1 MDSLPESNPK
11 PIILTTQENRV
22 YGILENLSEG
32 ENQFGRWYLGA
43 LLTLRANGEDAIAQA
58 AHSLREITDCLPSRL
73 GITAYDSPLP
83 VARDVAVAILRIKDA
98 SYKEGWNDKEIN
110 KALAKQLSRLD
121 ALRKVAEAT
130 PRTRRLGVAFSKHHP
145 SAELQAE
152 LLRKDKDDE
161 FKDTVSFFQGVAH
174 HNIHPSK
181 EDFQAKLSLFEQL
194 IISYLSPATA
204 EQQREITG
212 IIQNPG
218 DKESEVRLKWLIT
231 HNPSNLLFFL
241 QKIEDPVWLKFC
253 KGIGLL
259 DFGGKVDQA
268 AARRYDPVLNTLVRL
283 APIAPDEVCSILESL
298 PKDLGEFNMDQI
310 MRCMASI
317 PDATYSERCA
327 KVLCNLLRDKAGRY
341 VFLEDVLANWVR
353 QGCYT
358 VVLKILEKYIC
369 NMMHPDPQD
378 RMMTKYLLEQI
389 ESKFL
394 VPLEVA
400 REQEFRN
407 IYFYALKFWRRL
419 QNQQTYDKYT
429 YWFQDFKQTVFHDHF
444 QAGILLKRLYQLGRA
459 IYLKQDEQQIGE
471 FDQLLRSNSWELF
484 KRLRWQLY
492 ADFPEQSLAWA
503 KADVLAEIPSMNSY
517 NGSHGYEMAQLL
529 DAHVK
534 KYGSEFLTQ
543 SEVND
548 FFEKVMEGPIE
559 KNEKT
564 DIDDVMIRRF
574 QRRQLQ
580 PIAPLL
586 SQEQKVV
593 YEELTKEFPGELAL
607 QDYKPFKSGRAYSVK
622 SVTPATTVE
631 LAAMNDMAIWKFL
644 NDWLPKND
652 WRETGGEAIEE
663 TVGELGREFSNLFTQ
678 NPERFSASSEWWKN
692 IKRPEILSKLL
703 DAATQRITS
712 EKKAARSTEEPKPD
726 QWVAWFGIVDR
737 ILELS
742 NDDSPAALDEYKQNV
757 WNWPRRVVVQF
768 MENVIQREQG
778 IPQGYEKRVGEVLQT
793 ILLKPDLT
801 ESRENPNLDDWLSYA
816 INSVKGS
823 ALEALLA
830 LAIRQKNSK
839 KVPPETWIYETICKV
854 LCDSDVSPALFAV
867 MGARLRAVL
876 YLYAEQFKQ
885 EPEVLM
891 PNDKP
896 EMTEAFIVAHI
907 KYGTWVNQLL
917 EVFPDYPDRALGLLH
932 AKNLETEEDERDRN
946 DYGGRLGLHL
956 CFYFWNDMYGTP
968 ESGVRIL
975 KRFFRIANPHQRAET
990 IGEISR
996 IFKNEK
1002 ASDDLTQMLHRL
1014 KQIWDLRIQDIE
1026 EKQKSEELTDEDI
1039 LKEVGSFIRWIEIQ
1053 AMDFTW
1059 RHEQIVRA
1067 LKLCKKAPEH
1077 LIYIR
1082 DLLNQHTEPNE
1093 LKGRLEIFKHILQ
1106 LSNDSNTW
1114 YYRDKE
1120 LIPVLKSAL
1129 NSEDPQTQQHAKEV
1143 QEILLRRGCFE
1154 FLMDEERHE
1163 NE

>member
-1 MDSLPESNPK
+1 MTVT
-11 PIILTTQENRV
+11 I
-22 YGILENLSEG
+22 NLKK
-32 ENQFGRWYLGA
+32 
-43 LLTLRANGEDAIAQA
+43 IKKA
-58 AHSLREITDCLPSRL
+58 A
-73 GITAYDSPLP
+73 
-83 VARDVAVAILRIKDA
+83 
-98 SYKEGWNDKEIN
+98 
-110 KALAKQLSRLD
+110 
-121 ALRKVAEAT
+121 RKY
-130 PRTRRLGVAFSKHHP
+130 
-145 SAELQAE
+145 SAENAE
-152 LLRKDKDDE
+152 DVIDIINLGEPYDVYFYQNIADPAWIPILVEKSKFSNIPGPISTVNETTYLR
-161 FKDTVSFFQGVAH
+161 
-174 HNIHPSK
+174 
-181 EDFQAKLSLFEQL
+181 
-194 IISYLSPATA
+194 
-204 EQQREITG
+204 
-212 IIQNPG
+212 
-218 DKESEVRLKWLIT
+218 
-231 HNPSNLLFFL
+231 FL
-241 QKIEDPVWLKFC
+241 PL
-253 KGIGLL
+253 IGLSHVANSIPDL
-259 DFGGKVDQA
+259 TIKILADLPQKENPQVTID
-268 AARRYDPVLNTLVRL
+268 VLNCISLIDEPRL
-283 APIAPDEVCSILESL
+283 APASLEIIKSRL
-298 PKDLGEFNMDQI
+298 SHHEP
-310 MRCMASI
+310 
-317 PDATYSERCA
+317 
-327 KVLCNLLRDKAGRY
+327 RDWLY
-341 VFLEDVLANWVR
+341 LDSVFETWVR
-353 QGCYT
+353 IGC
-358 VVLKILEKYIC
+358 LDEAIE
-369 NMMHPDPQD
+369 
-378 RMMTKYLLEQI
+378 LLEFFLSLHAHLDPRNNAMAAYRLEELDRTVI
-389 ESKFL
+389 EPLIHAQPSKMADMFYASL
-394 VPLEVA
+394 RKWKGLTKDTLPSSYWLSN
-400 REQEFRN
+400 FRN
-407 IYFYALKFWRRL
+407 RSSSFNEFQQILAARL
-419 QNQQTYDKYT
+419 FEIGTNFFGENNQQ
-429 YWFQDFKQTVFHDHF
+429 FMQRFNSLLSQD
-444 QAGILLKRLYQLGRA
+444 
-459 IYLKQDEQQIGE
+459 
-471 FDQLLRSNSWELF
+471 SWELF

-517 NGSHGYEMAQLL
+517 KGSHGYEMAQLL

-1129 NSEDPQTQQHAKEV
+1129 NSEDPQTQQHATEV